1 MQRKQLLRQ
10 IKITANEQ
18 IYSRA
23 KLLNKYLLKFQH
35 GSLNQRIEIAI
46 FSNTTHRRYFLQASF
61 ILTQGLLSFGQRVY
75 TWRAKKLILLQ
86 SDL

>member
-23 KLLNKYLLKFQH
+23 KLLKKYLLQVPTRLVKPKNRNRH
-35 GSLNQRIEIAI
+35 I
-46 FSNTTHRRYFLQASF
+46 
-61 ILTQGLLSFGQRVY
+61 
-75 TWRAKKLILLQ
+75 
-86 SDL
+86 